1 MVALISLVLLPWSS
15 SVLEESSDV
24 GLLPGLWCVFEAEL
38 PSDTLPLDVPLD
50 DSTFVEG
57 PVDVGMLGPV
67 GALGPVDAGTLGPVE
82 VETLGPVDA
91 GTLGP
96 VDVETLGP
104 VDAGTLGPVDV
115 ETIGPVDTGTLG
127 PVDETPGPVDAGAL
141 GPVDVESP
149 GFVDTET
156 LGPVET
162 GGLGALEDKSPDVR
176 GVLSDF
182 SLKLGLFVEEF
193 SLKDWE
199 LVDMMF
205 DDSDAMEWE
214 LS

>member
-67 GALGPVDAGTLGPVE
+67 GA
-82 VETLGPVDA
+82 
-91 GTLGP
+91 
-96 VDVETLGP
+96 LGP